1 MTSSHA
7 ITLAQAKQGD
17 VKAIASWLNSKLQP
31 KGITAKASIKNSCL
45 HIMLE
50 SAKVPPQKPLVDS
63 LQKVFSSFSV
73 NDCHEVKV
81 YGRQTG
87 EEIPDWTES
96 FKVGLEQVQNLEVL
110 ARQGNIKAITAL
122 INQKLQSS
130 KILAK
135 ISLKGSCLQIMLESL
150 EVPDQKQMV
159 SLLQTEI
166 LKLEVDGITSLKLYG
181 KETGE
186 DFPDWQD
193 EVSLITINETQSQK
207 SQAININPEP
217 SSKELV
223 EDSTLYVAKEID
235 GVDLSN
241 HLYGAIQT
249 TCYEN
254 LVYKVNSEDD
264 KSVHEI
270 VTHFV
275 DGLESDLKLDLDQF
289 AKEVVSI
296 TESFGIQV
304 ESAKIQ
310 SLIADVTS
318 SKFTG
323 IRLAIRELERVT
335 QEVLQTN
342 FPQETNALK
351 AFFTGATQE
360 VAANLLGGTTMSGEA
375 MAGIAIGSF
384 IAPGIGSVIGGAIGG
399 WIGGNKQ
406 QKAIEAIIEKYQ
418 KARNKLFEEW
428 ESLLRVIYTKL
439 KDFLSSTA
447 SVNLLT
453 YQSIE
458 QAINL
463 YNEANSYLET
473 EDKLHTTISLYDKAI
488 SLNPQFVLAYN
499 MKGCVLIHLERYEE
513 ALEALSHAIQIDSTF
528 SDAFNNY
535 AQALYGLDRYEDSLS
550 MYEQSV
556 KLDSESYEAWSG
568 KMGCLAL
575 LKRPEQAMEC
585 AQKLINLDS
594 ENFWGW
600 YGKASFQA
608 LLGYKQASL
617 TNLKEAVRLN
627 PDAAQSRAK
636 NTTNFDELRE
646 DEQFKAL
653 MESSVGVSYANLK
666 KYLKQQQWREADHE
680 TARLIREVIQK
691 VADSTE
697 VNQINLNI
705 FPLVDLNTIDTL
717 WKENSD
723 GRFGFSI
730 QKKIYQRCKDR
741 DAFGNKVGW
750 RFKNGDGDY
759 VWYGNDNFNYKF
771 TATGHLPSSLWAGED
786 GWFENRRDRLAM
798 LFARMESIQ
807 DVSPVKND
815 ISPVRND
822 EIILSTQSK
831 KGKIS
836 CPKCKH
842 INSVDCSTD
851 SITCSRCEC
860 FINLTARQSEIKF
873 N

>member
-1 MTSSHA
+1 MSKQPMTSSHA

-17 VKAIASWLNSKLQP
+17 VKAIASLLNSKLQP

-50 SAKVPPQKPLVDS
+50 SAKVPQQKSLVDF

-73 NDCHEVKV
+73 DDCHEVKV

-96 FKVGLEQVQNLEVL
+96 FKVSLEQVQNLKIL

-135 ISLKGSCLQIMLESL
+135 ISLKGNCLQIMLESI

-159 SLLQTEI
+159 SLLQTEVV
-166 LKLEVDGITSLKLYG
+166 KLEVEGVTSLKLYG

-186 DFPDWQD
+186 DFPDWQA
-193 EVSLITINETQSQK
+193 EVSLITTNKTQSQE
-207 SQAININPEP
+207 SQSINANPEP
-217 SSKELV
+217 STKVVLEESSL
-223 EDSTLYVAKEID
+223 SVAKEVD

-241 HLYGAIQT
+241 QLYGAIQT

-254 LVYKVNSEDD
+254 LAYKVNSEDN

-289 AKEVVSI
+289 AKKVVSI

-342 FPQETNALK
+342 FPQETNTLK

-360 VAANLLGGTTMSGEA
+360 FTANLSGGTTMPSEA
-375 MAGIAIGSF
+375 IAGATIGLIAGPLGAI
-384 IAPGIGSVIGGAIGG
+384 VGGAIGG

-428 ESLLRVIYTKL
+428 ESLLRVVYTKL

-473 EDKLHTTISLYDKAI
+473 EDKLHATISLYDKAI

-550 MYEQSV
+550 MYEQSI

-627 PDAAQSRAK
+627 PDAAQSCAK
-636 NTTNFDELRE
+636 NTSNFDELRE
-646 DEQFKAL
+646 DEQFKTL

-666 KYLKQQQWREADHE
+666 KYLKQQKWREADHE
-680 TARLIREVIQK
+680 TAKLIREVIQK
-691 VADSTE
+691 VTGFVE
-697 VNQINLNI
+697 VNQDSLNI

-730 QKKIYQRCKDR
+730 QKDIYQRCKDR
-741 DAFGNKVGW
+741 DTFGDKVGW
-750 RFKNGDGDY
+750 RFKTGDGDFDI
-759 VWYGNDNFNYKF
+759 VTWYGNDNFDYRF

-786 GWFENRRDRLAM
+786 GWFENRRDRLVM
-798 LFARMESIQ
+798 LFARM
-807 DVSPVKND
+807 
-815 ISPVRND
+815 
-822 EIILSTQSK
+822 
-831 KGKIS
+831 
-836 CPKCKH
+836 
-842 INSVDCSTD
+842 D
-851 SITCSRCEC
+851 SFQGE
-860 FINLTARQSEIKF
+860 NV
-873 N
+873 

>member
-1 MTSSHA
+1 MSKRPMTSSNA
-7 ITLAQAKQGD
+7 TTLAQAKQGD
-17 VKAIASWLNSKLQP
+17 VKAIASLLNRTLQP

-45 HIMLE
+45 YIMLE
-50 SAKVPPQKPLVDS
+50 SAKVPPQKALVDFM
-63 LQKVFSSFSV
+63 QKVFSSFSV
-73 NDCHEVKV
+73 DNCHEVKV

-96 FKVGLEQVQNLEVL
+96 FKVGLAQVQNLEVL
-110 ARQGNIKAITAL
+110 AKQGNIKAVTAL
-122 INQKLQSS
+122 INQRLQSS
-130 KILAK
+130 KTIAK
-135 ISLKGSCLQIMLESL
+135 VSLKGSCLQIMLESS
-150 EVPDQKQMV
+150 EVPEQKQMV

-166 LKLEVDGITSLKLYG
+166 LKLEIEGVTSLKLYG

-193 EVSLITINETQSQK
+193 EVSLITTNETQSQE
-207 SQAININPEP
+207 SQSINVNPET

-223 EDSTLYVAKEID
+223 EELALSMAKEID
-235 GVDLSN
+235 GIDLSN
-241 HLYGAIQT
+241 QLYGAIQT

-254 LVYKVNSEDD
+254 LTCKVNSEDD

-270 VTHFV
+270 VTYFV
-275 DGLESDLKLDLDQF
+275 DSLESDLKLDLDQF

-296 TESFGIQV
+296 TRSFSIQI

-360 VAANLLGGTTMSGEA
+360 VTAGLLGGTTMSGEA

-406 QKAIEAIIEKYQ
+406 QKALEGIIEKYQ
-418 KARNKLFEEW
+418 KARGKLFEEW

-463 YNEANSYLET
+463 YNKANNYLEI
-473 EDKLHTTISLYDKAI
+473 EEKLPEAISLYDKAI
-488 SLNPQFVLAYN
+488 NLNPQFALAYN
-499 MKGCVLIHLERYEE
+499 MKGCVLIHLEQYEE
-513 ALEALSHAIQIDSTF
+513 ALETLSHAIQIDSTF
-528 SDAFNNY
+528 SSAFNNY
-535 AQALYGLDRYEDSLS
+535 AEALYRLDRYEDSLS
-550 MYEQSV
+550 IYEQSIR
-556 KLDSESYEAWSG
+556 LDPESYETWSG
-568 KMGCLAL
+568 KMGCLAF
-575 LKRPEQAMEC
+575 LKQPEQAIEC

-608 LLGYKQASL
+608 LLGDKQASL

-627 PDAAQSRAK
+627 PDAAQSYAK
-636 NTTNFDELRE
+636 NTSNFDKLRE

-666 KYLKQQQWREADHE
+666 KYLKQQKWREADHE
-680 TARLIREVIQK
+680 TAKLIREVIQK
-691 VADSTE
+691 VTGFVE
-697 VNQINLNI
+697 VNQDNLNG

-730 QKKIYQRCKDR
+730 QKDIYQRCKDR
-741 DAFGNKVGW
+741 DIFGNKVGW

-759 VWYGNDNFNYKF
+759 VWYSNDNFNYKF

-798 LFARMESIQ
+798 LFVRMESFE
-807 DVSPVKND
+807 S
-815 ISPVRND
+815 
-822 EIILSTQSK
+822 
-831 KGKIS
+831 
-836 CPKCKH
+836 
-842 INSVDCSTD
+842 
-851 SITCSRCEC
+851 
-860 FINLTARQSEIKF
+860 
-873 N
+873 

>member
-17 VKAIASWLNSKLQP
+17 VKAIASLLNSKLQP

-50 SAKVPPQKPLVDS
+50 WAKVPPQKPLVDFI
-63 LQKVFSSFSV
+63 QKVFSSFSV
-73 NDCHEVKV
+73 DNCQEVKV
-81 YGRQTG
+81 YGRQAG

-96 FKVGLEQVQNLEVL
+96 FKVGLAQVQNLEVL
-110 ARQGNIKAITAL
+110 AKQGNIKAITAL
-122 INQKLQSS
+122 INQRLQSS
-130 KILAK
+130 KTIAK

-150 EVPDQKQMV
+150 EVPEQKQMV
-159 SLLQTEI
+159 SLLQTEV
-166 LKLEVDGITSLKLYG
+166 LKLEVENVTSLKLYG

-193 EVSLITINETQSQK
+193 EVSLITTNKTQFQESQSINV
-207 SQAININPEP
+207 NPEP
-217 SSKELV
+217 SSEELV
-223 EDSTLYVAKEID
+223 EDSALSVTKEID

-241 HLYGAIQT
+241 QLYGAIQT

-254 LVYKVNSEDD
+254 LAYKVNSEDD

-304 ESAKIQ
+304 ESARIQ

-335 QEVLQTN
+335 QEVLQTD

-360 VAANLLGGTTMSGEA
+360 FTANLSGGSTMQSEAIAGATIGLIAGPLG
-375 MAGIAIGSF
+375 AI
-384 IAPGIGSVIGGAIGG
+384 VGGAIGG

-406 QKAIEAIIEKYQ
+406 KKALEAIIEKYQ
-418 KARNKLFEEW
+418 KARGKLFEEW

-463 YNEANSYLET
+463 YNEANSYLEI
-473 EDKLHTTISLYDKAI
+473 EDKLHETISLYDKAI
-488 SLNPQFVLAYN
+488 NLNPQFVLAYN
-499 MKGCVLIHLERYEE
+499 MKGCVLSHLKRYEE
-513 ALEALSHAIQIDSTF
+513 ALETLSHAIQIDNTF
-528 SDAFNNY
+528 VDAFNNY
-535 AQALYGLDRYEDSLS
+535 AEAMYHLDRYEDSLS
-550 MYEQSV
+550 SYDQSI
-556 KLDSESYEAWSG
+556 KLDSESYVAWSG
-568 KMGCLAL
+568 KMGCLAF
-575 LKRPEQAMEC
+575 LKQPEQAIEC

-608 LLGYKQASL
+608 LLGNKEAAL
-617 TNLKEAVRLN
+617 KNLKEAVRLN
-627 PDAAQSRAK
+627 PEAAQSCAK
-636 NTTNFDELRE
+636 NTSNFDELRE
-646 DEQFKAL
+646 DEQFKTL
-653 MESSVGVSYANLK
+653 MESSAGVSYANLK
-666 KYLKQQQWREADHE
+666 KYLKQQKWREADHE
-680 TARLIREVIQK
+680 TAKLIREVIQK
-691 VADSTE
+691 VTGFVE
-697 VNQINLNI
+697 VNQDSLNI
-705 FPLVDLNTIDTL
+705 FPLVDLDTIDTL

-730 QKKIYQRCKDR
+730 QKDIYQRCKDR
-741 DAFGNKVGW
+741 DVFGDKVGW
-750 RFKNGDGDY
+750 RFKNGDGDF
-759 VWYGNDNFNYKF
+759 VIVTWYGNDNFDYRF

-786 GWFENRRDRLAM
+786 GWFENRRDRLVM
-798 LFARMESIQ
+798 LFARM
-807 DVSPVKND
+807 D
-815 ISPVRND
+815 
-822 EIILSTQSK
+822 
-831 KGKIS
+831 G
-836 CPKCKH
+836 
-842 INSVDCSTD
+842 
-851 SITCSRCEC
+851 
-860 FINLTARQSEIKF
+860 
-873 N
+873 